1 MESIAAHRQQKQ
13 QQALPQSSAAATSAT
28 ALAGSVLHLSPH
40 AVFVGR
46 MVLFWNRLNSAMT
59 DSDAKEFRRWLIR
72 MSDVQSAKIAAIQAA
87 YAALRAGPA
96 SEEAIAANR
105 NSLGT
110 EMYVQEKVAA
120 FLETVTGPNGGGGG
134 MAEAQFLWND
144 CLKYVLQRETGELT
158 IMYRDRVSRD

>member
-13 QQALPQSSAAATSAT
+13 QQTGPQGCAAANSAT
-28 ALAGSVLHLSPH
+28 TLALSPH

-72 MSDVQSAKIAAIQAA
+72 MSDVQSAKVAAIQGA

-105 NSLGT
+105 NSLGA

-120 FLETVTGPNGGGGG
+120 FLETVTGPNGGGGGG

-144 CLKYVLQRETGELT
+144 CLKYVLQRETGELS
-158 IMYRDRVSRD
+158 IMYRDRVSRE